1 MRGEII
7 FKHKMTPGKLSDK
20 NQFLGI
26 ESVNRRGNLLPAVV
40 RSMLAM
46 KD

>member
-26 ESVNRRGNLLPAVV
+26 ESGNLENTTNCKQERKLT
-40 RSMLAM
+40 SSCG
-46 KD
+46 